1 MYNKPSSSLVIK
13 EQSILTATTQ
23 PLEYLATTQVKTKTW
38 SMSMKECVIEVC
50 QEVEWGQIQQVG
62 RIGLLIQDFILKDLI
77 DEIIKDLGFCSYFD
91 HVCSGISSFILPFEA
106 CKKQLCF

>member
-1 MYNKPSSSLVIK
+1 
-13 EQSILTATTQ
+13 
-23 PLEYLATTQVKTKTW
+23 
-38 SMSMKECVIEVC
+38 MKECVIEVC

-77 DEIIKDLGFCSYFD
+77 DETIKDLGFCSYFD
-91 HVCSGISSFILPFEA
+91 HVCSGISSFKLPFEA

>member
-1 MYNKPSSSLVIK
+1 
-13 EQSILTATTQ
+13 
-23 PLEYLATTQVKTKTW
+23 
-38 SMSMKECVIEVC
+38 MKECVIEVC